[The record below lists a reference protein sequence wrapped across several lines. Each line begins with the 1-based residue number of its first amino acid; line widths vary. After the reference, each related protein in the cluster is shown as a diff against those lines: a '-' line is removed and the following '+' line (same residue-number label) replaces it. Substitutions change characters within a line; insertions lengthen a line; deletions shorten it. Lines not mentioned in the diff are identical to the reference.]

1 MTHVLTALIMHEF
14 KERIRDR
21 WIIVIT
27 ILFSLLAIGIVNYAQ
42 QGSSAENSVA
52 LAGASMITL
61 TTLFIPLVALI
72 LGHDAIVGERERNS
86 LRLVLSLPVSR
97 SEVLVCKFIARFM
110 ALTLSI
116 LIGYGLAI
124 STAEFEGKQAMYALL
139 GPSIC
144 LGTAFLS
151 FGIATSVF
159 ARRQTTAICIVITIW
174 FLLVF
179 FFDLGILGLLV
190 ITDGS
195 LSTSISSAMILA
207 NPAGLYRIQ
216 LMSQFSHAEFMQ
228 SLGLLISP
236 PKSLSLILLWGA
248 WIVAP
253 IIVSATRLKMLRSL
267 R

>member
-1 MTHVLTALIMHEF
+1 MSHVLSALIIHEF

-21 WIIVIT
+21 WVIVIT
-27 ILFSLLAIGIVNYAQ
+27 ILFSMLAIGIVNYAQ
-42 QGSSAENSVA
+42 QGSSDDNSLA

-61 TTLFIPLVALI
+61 TSLFIPLVALV

-86 LRLVLSLPVSR
+86 LRLILSLPVNR
-97 SEVLVCKFIARFM
+97 TEVLVCKFLARFL

-116 LIGYGLAI
+116 SIGYGLAI
-124 STAEFEGKQAMYALL
+124 STAEFEGKQTLYALL

-144 LGTAFLS
+144 LGTTFLS
-151 FGIATSVF
+151 LGVATSVF
-159 ARRQTTAICIVITIW
+159 ARRQTTAICMVITLW

-190 ITDGS
+190 ITDGA
-195 LSTSISSAMILA
+195 ISNSVTNAMILA

-216 LMSQFSHAEFMQ
+216 LMSQFSHAEFLQ

-236 PKSLSLILLWGA
+236 PGLPSLILLWGL
-248 WIVAP
+248 WIVVP
-253 IIVSATRLKMLRSL
+253 LSLSATSLYRLRSL